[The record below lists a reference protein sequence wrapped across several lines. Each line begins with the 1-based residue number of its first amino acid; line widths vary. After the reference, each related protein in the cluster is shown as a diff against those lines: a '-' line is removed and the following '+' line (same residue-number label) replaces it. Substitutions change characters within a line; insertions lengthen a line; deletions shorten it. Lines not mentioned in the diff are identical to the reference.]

1 MHPTKIGILQ
11 RFVSNIESR
20 HLLRND
26 FAFRIFTVTMRLVDP
41 SDAATA
47 ARRHRPLS
55 SLASA
60 SKLFV
65 TGATVGPVVDSIHNR
80 CLLQYDYAPINLE
93 PFFHSSWIIPP
104 LLGAS
109 YVILGM
115 IVPRAVQRLFPKSS
129 SAQKYAETEEEPRL
143 GVRAGQAVV
152 STVLIIVLSLYLETT
167 RTGGDGVSDPTIL
180 GLIPSNSF
188 TNIMILSLAALGQ
201 WSWLDRTW
209 TSLVSAVLAAL
220 LGPLCELPLCA
231 HGFWH
236 YLPQA
241 CDYFP
246 LEALLEAGLH
256 NNDEAAG
263 IASTGGAVDFVSDF
277 VLGED
282 YDPRDLGLASITGP
296 CYFAVTTD
304 AIALGRWF
312 DAQQL
317 PPPPSSSSSATVDA
331 N

>member
-1 MHPTKIGILQ
+1 
-11 RFVSNIESR
+11 
-20 HLLRND
+20 
-26 FAFRIFTVTMRLVDP
+26 MRLVDP

-60 SKLFV
+60 GRLFV

-115 IVPRAVQRLFPKSS
+115 IVPRVVQRLILDSS
-129 SAQKYAETEEEPRL
+129 SVQKNGISKTEEEPRL

-152 STVLIIVLSLYLETT
+152 STILIIVLSLYLETT
-167 RTGGDGVSDPTIL
+167 RTGGDGVTDPTIF
-180 GLIPSNSF
+180 GFIPSNSF
-188 TNIMILSLAALGQ
+188 TNVLILSLAALGQ
-201 WSWLDRTW
+201 WSWLDQTR
-209 TSLVSAVLAAL
+209 TSLVSALLAAF

-231 HGFWH
+231 HGYWH
-236 YLPQA
+236 YLSQA

-246 LEALLEAGLH
+246 LEALLAGLH

-263 IASTGGAVDFVSDF
+263 VASTGAVDFVSNL
-277 VLGED
+277 VWGED

-312 DAQQL
+312 DAQQQQQ
-317 PPPPSSSSSATVDA
+317 PPQSSSSSSTTIDA

>member
-1 MHPTKIGILQ
+1 M
-11 RFVSNIESR
+11 
-20 HLLRND
+20 
-26 FAFRIFTVTMRLVDP
+26 RI
-41 SDAATA
+41 A

-55 SLASA
+55 LASA
-60 SKLFV
+60 GRLFV

-115 IVPRAVQRLFPKSS
+115 LVPRAVQRLFPESS
-129 SAQKYAETEEEPRL
+129 SAPKYGISKMEEEPRL

-152 STVLIIVLSLYLETT
+152 STVLIIVLSLCLETT
-167 RTGGDGVSDPTIL
+167 RTGGAVDPTIF
-180 GLIPSNSF
+180 GFIPSNSF
-188 TNIMILSLAALGQ
+188 TNVLILSLAALGQ
-201 WSWLDRTW
+201 WSWLDRTR

-236 YLPQA
+236 YLPHA

-246 LEALLEAGLH
+246 LEALEAGLH
-256 NNDEAAG
+256 HNDDAAG
-263 IASTGGAVDFVSDF
+263 IASTGAVDFVSDL

-296 CYFAVTTD
+296 CYFAVSTD

-312 DAQQL
+312 DAQQQL
-317 PPPPSSSSSATVDA
+317 PPQSSLSSSSSATIDA

>member
-1 MHPTKIGILQ
+1 M
-11 RFVSNIESR
+11 
-20 HLLRND
+20 
-26 FAFRIFTVTMRLVDP
+26 RI
-41 SDAATA
+41 A
-47 ARRHRPLS
+47 ARRQRPL

-60 SKLFV
+60 GRLFV

-80 CLLQYDYAPINLE
+80 CLLQYEYAPVNLE
-93 PFFHSSWIIPP
+93 PFLHSSWIIPP

-115 IVPRAVQRLFPKSS
+115 IVPRAVQRLVPESS
-129 SAQKYAETEEEPRL
+129 SAQKYGIRKTEKEPLL

-152 STVLIIVLSLYLETT
+152 STILIIVLSLYLETT
-167 RTGGDGVSDPTIL
+167 RTGGDGVTDPTIL
-180 GLIPSNSF
+180 GFIPSNSF
-188 TNIMILSLAALGQ
+188 TNVLILSLAALGQ
-201 WSWLDRTW
+201 WSWLDRTR

-231 HGFWH
+231 HGLWH

-241 CDYFP
+241 CDYYP
-246 LEALLEAGLH
+246 LEALLAGMH
-256 NNDEAAG
+256 SDDAAG
-263 IASTGGAVDFVSDF
+263 IASSGGAVDFVSNF
-277 VLGED
+277 VLGDD

-312 DAQQL
+312 DAQQQQ
-317 PPPPSSSSSATVDA
+317 PPQSSSSSSTTIDA